1 MWVTTGGEHQ
11 SVHHQQD
18 SNAYL
23 MRPLRLVVEKLTSQ
37 INGLLPRGYSAGRAT
52 VLQRPRTTPR
62 RQTLSQTE
70 SGALRS
76 VPACLPACLPAQIYF
91 KVTPSN
97 EILLLWCS
105 SLTVIASKLPGALEP
120 RADSPTADRKAA
132 ELEQI
137 RRLPLTLEQ
146 VAAYSVARG

>member
-1 MWVTTGGEHQ
+1 MVQCNADGPHSMRTLLSSARCVWVTTGGEHQ

-76 VPACLPACLPAQIYF
+76 VPACLPACLHRYTSKSRPATRF
-91 KVTPSN
+91 
-97 EILLLWCS
+97 CS
-105 SLTVIASKLPGALEP
+105 YGAAL
-120 RADSPTADRKAA
+120 
-132 ELEQI
+132 
-137 RRLPLTLEQ
+137 
-146 VAAYSVARG
+146 

>member
-1 MWVTTGGEHQ
+1 V
-11 SVHHQQD
+11 
-18 SNAYL
+18 
-23 MRPLRLVVEKLTSQ
+23 
-37 INGLLPRGYSAGRAT
+37 AT
-52 VLQRPRTTPR
+52 AP
-62 RQTLSQTE
+62 
-70 SGALRS
+70 GALRCYS
-76 VPACLPACLPAQIYF
+76 APARPPVDRLCPKLRVALCALCLPACLPAQIYF